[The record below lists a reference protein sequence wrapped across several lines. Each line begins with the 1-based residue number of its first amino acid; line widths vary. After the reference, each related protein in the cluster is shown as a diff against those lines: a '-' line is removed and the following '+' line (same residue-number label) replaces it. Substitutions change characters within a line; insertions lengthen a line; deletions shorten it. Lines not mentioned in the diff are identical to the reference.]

1 MDRSLLRH
9 HRSTLVAGR
18 GHRMCTAAADRGPAW
33 LPENQTPVVHVDI
46 CAIFLSHASVRAE
59 HRQCTDIQCN
69 RTLPQ
74 WSHRPSSVFSL
85 TAREPR
91 PPSCRMVVRM
101 FIPMLY
107 SVCVTIVSA
116 LVGVV
121 PRVAC
126 CLGECAVVFPRDDSA
141 AMGKQQPWNESEMHS
156 INRNNHVRRG
166 RWPCRHAPSIGADS
180 DHLPDGFPN
189 KMAI

>member
-1 MDRSLLRH
+1 
-9 HRSTLVAGR
+9 
-18 GHRMCTAAADRGPAW
+18 MCTAAADRGPAW
-33 LPENQTPVVHVDI
+33 LPENQTPVVRVDI
-46 CAIFLSHASVRAE
+46 CAIFLNHASVRAE
-59 HRQCTDIQCN
+59 HCQCTDIQCN

-85 TAREPR
+85 MAREPR
-91 PPSCRMVVRM
+91 LPSCRMVVRM

-126 CLGECAVVFPRDDSA
+126 YLGESAVVFPRADTA
-141 AMGKQQPWNESEMHS
+141 AVGEQQPRNESEMHS
-156 INRNNHVRRG
+156 INIDCHVRRG
-166 RWPCRHAPSIGADS
+166 RWPFRHAPSIGADL
-180 DHLPDGFPN
+180 DHLPDGFPSN
-189 KMAI
+189 IWQFNAHARRGLIDMIG